1 MMNHICDGELE
12 RGQFNDFRKKSLK
25 KGGIKVVGGLGYTE
39 HSRDIHVSLTK
50 MWKINLFCFPIVDC
64 SLSVL
69 GALGGC
75 QVLRGSAEFLK

>member
-50 MWKINLFCFPIVDC
+50 M
-64 SLSVL
+64 
-69 GALGGC
+69 
-75 QVLRGSAEFLK
+75 

>member
-39 HSRDIHVSLTK
+39 HSRDIHVSLTIEIK
-50 MWKINLFCFPIVDC
+50 LFCFPIVDC